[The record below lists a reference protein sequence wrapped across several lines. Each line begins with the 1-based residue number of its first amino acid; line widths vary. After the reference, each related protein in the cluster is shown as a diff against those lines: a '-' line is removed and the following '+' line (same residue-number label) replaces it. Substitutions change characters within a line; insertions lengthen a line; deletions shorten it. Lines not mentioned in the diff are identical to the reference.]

1 MTGSG
6 VLSDR
11 DISTEVHRYRR
22 LQESEQWRDNV
33 TGLDIRPFDS
43 KNVQPASY
51 DLTLGNEW
59 EVPVEA
65 HPDDLPL
72 TLDEGLPDSA
82 KRVYEADTFVL
93 NSMQNP
99 DAHGSAMD
107 SGPFVLGHVEE
118 TIELPPNITA
128 EVKGRSS
135 IGRLGVIPHTA
146 GWGDPGFEGQLTL
159 EFVNLS
165 PNPIELEAGQRIA
178 QVVFSYTNR
187 PAAKP
192 YGDKVASKPSL
203 VAWRW
208 NCVYSP
214 RSTITKSHRCCGS
227 SSSPSSL
234 SGDQNSLS
242 NHPIILPH

>member
-1 MTGSG
+1 MSDTG
-6 VLSDR
+6 VLVDR
-11 DISTEVHRYRR
+11 DISQEVHEYRR
-22 LQESEQWRDNV
+22 KQRNSVDNDP
-33 TGLDIRPFDS
+33 TGLDIRPFTQD
-43 KNVQPASY
+43 NLQPASY

-72 TLDEGLPDSA
+72 TLDSGLPDSA

-93 NSMQNP
+93 NSIQQGLEHRNQ
-99 DAHGSAMD
+99 AGSAMD

-118 TIELPPNITA
+118 EIEIPPYMTA

-135 IGRLGVIPHTA
+135 VGRLGVIPHTA

-165 PNPIELEAGQRIA
+165 PNPIELEAGHRIA
-178 QVVFSYTNR
+178 QVVFQYTNR

-192 YGDKVASKPSL
+192 YGEKTDSKYQGQQGVTES
-203 VAWRW
+203 R
-208 NCVYSP
+208 
-214 RSTITKSHRCCGS
+214 IEQ
-227 SSSPSSL
+227 
-234 SGDQNSLS
+234 DQ
-242 NHPIILPH
+242 